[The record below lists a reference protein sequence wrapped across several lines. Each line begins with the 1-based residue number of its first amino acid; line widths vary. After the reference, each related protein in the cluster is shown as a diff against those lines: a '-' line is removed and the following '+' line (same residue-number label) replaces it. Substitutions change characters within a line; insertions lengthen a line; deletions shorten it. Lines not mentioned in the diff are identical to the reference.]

1 MWTFLKAVWAIAKG
15 VPLWVWLVVA
25 AALWARNW
33 HNDAVD
39 AAYAAGDNAARR
51 ELSVPLMKAHA
62 AAARNLADMSQYYT
76 QASIAE
82 GKALEFER
90 GLNRCIGARVQMDV
104 ITSAVLRGR
113 EQQRVAAV
121 TALTQTRKE
130 LSDAYASASDRCA
143 AEPVPQSVVRLLDIA
158 AFGAEARAG
167 SADAASGNPGAGVH
181 TRTYRADQADAG
193 TGQAYTANADLALW
207 IIEGWAPALQ
217 ACNDDKAAIA
227 NLRAEAQP

>member
-1 MWTFLKAVWAIAKG
+1 MWTFLKALWAIARG

-82 GKALEFER
+82 GRAVEFER

-113 EQQRVAAV
+113 EQQRAAAV
-121 TALTQTRKE
+121 SALNQTRQE
-130 LSDAYASASDRCA
+130 LSDAYAAASDRCA
-143 AEPVPQSVVRLLDIA
+143 DQPVPDAVVRLLDIA
-158 AFGAEARAG
+158 AFGAEAGAAG
-167 SADAASGNPGAGVH
+167 NDGAHRDPGAGLH
-181 TRTYRADQADAG
+181 ARTYRADETDAG
-193 TGQAYTANADLALW
+193 TGPTGTTYRDLPDW
-207 IIEGWAPALQ
+207 IVTGWAPALD
-217 ACNDDKAAIA
+217 ACNKDKASIA
-227 NLRAEAQP
+227 NLKATP